1 MQNEKLK
8 KKSGAF
14 RTIREVAEHL
24 NVEQHVL
31 RFWET
36 KFSQIKPMKRGG
48 NRRYYR
54 PEDVAVLERIHELL
68 YDKKYTIKGA
78 QGVLK
83 GNTRNQIAEVSNTNK
98 KPDVKVVEKGL
109 SSKQVAL
116 LKNTLSNLKGMRKV
130 LAKAG

>member
-54 PEDVAVLERIHELL
+54 PEDIAVLERIHELL

-83 GNTRNQIAEVSNTNK
+83 GNTRNQIAEISNSNK
-98 KPDVKVVEKGL
+98 KPEVKVVEKGL
-109 SSKQVAL
+109 SPKQL
-116 LKNTLSNLKGMRKV
+116 SMLKETLSNLKDMRKV

>member
-1 MQNEKLK
+1 MQEKLK

-14 RTIREVAEHL
+14 RTI
-24 NVEQHVL
+24 

-54 PEDVAVLERIHELL
+54 PEDIAVLERIHELL

-83 GNTRNQIAEVSNTNK
+83 GNTRNQIAEVSNNNK
-98 KPDVKVVEKGL
+98 PEIKVVEKGL
-109 SSKQVAL
+109 SSKQVAM
-116 LKNTLSNLKGMRKV
+116 LKDTLSNLKNMRKV